1 MINFSLSLSKQADY
15 SAIEQKIA
23 SLIAAFGETALSLN
37 LVDLA
42 LRGQLTPQD
51 IALANY
57 N

>member
-1 MINFSLSLSKQADY
+1 MMNFSLSLNKQADY
-15 SAIEQKIA
+15 TAIEQKIA

-51 IALANY
+51 IAIANY